1 MPFMSLVPRFPA
13 SVHEFYF
20 NVSNSHLWCYLLS
33 INNIRLCEEKKK
45 RSHYFHTI
53 SLYFRTIGTEISKND
68 AQNHSVF
75 DIFTP
80 NDAEKKKKMV

>member
-1 MPFMSLVPRFPA
+1 MKKKKKKKK
-13 SVHEFYF
+13 
-20 NVSNSHLWCYLLS
+20 
-33 INNIRLCEEKKK
+33 EKKEK
-45 RSHYFHTI
+45 GSHYFHTI

-80 NDAEKKKKMV
+80 NDAEKKKMVWKYHLPKKIMKFRVSEGKEKFLWIFLVG